1 MPVWYGFAMVFTEGG
16 FCFTVGLHAVGCFA
30 VVECFFMKYASAKF
44 NSSTLSSRL
53 DGRQGVGNFSFSFHV
68 KIIDS

>member
-1 MPVWYGFAMVFTEGG
+1 M
-16 FCFTVGLHAVGCFA
+16 VGLHAVGCFA

-53 DGRQGVGNFSFSFHV
+53 DGRQGEGIFSFSFHV